1 MAVTL
6 VGYLRDNL
14 GMAGDFMK
22 EYRGLSTED
31 KQDLRDYVTA
41 ECEAL
46 GIELKASAPAAK
58 ANGKDG

>member
-31 KQDLRDYVTA
+31 KQDLRSS
-41 ECEAL
+41 CEDQWQGWLNRFISCA
-46 GIELKASAPAAK
+46 IWS
-58 ANGKDG
+58 